1 MIDYQTIFCDKQV
14 IEGTTLSNRAVDL
27 QSLADYAIGR
37 DLYAQVLAQGEH
49 AKDLRVQVLGS
60 QTDTFADSVVIG
72 DSGVIPV
79 EDINEKK
86 QFFVRFNPTG
96 KKYRYVCLR
105 FIPTVNGHESAMES
119 GVVIGVDEIPPVQE
133 VGTEPTD
140 LANAVKAMIAFV
152 PNIDVVYPFARQD
165 NGYTA

>member
-37 DLYAQVLAQGEH
+37 DLYAQVLAQGTH
-49 AKDLRVQVLGS
+49 SKDLRVQVLGS
-60 QTDTFADSVVIG
+60 QTNTFADAVVIG
-72 DSGVIPV
+72 DSGVVPV
-79 EDINEKK
+79 EEINEKK

-96 KKYRYVCLR
+96 KKYRYVALR
-105 FIPTVNGHESAMES
+105 FIPTVNGVESGAES
-119 GVVIGVDEIPPVQE
+119 GVVIGVDEIPPVVE
-133 VGTEPTD
+133 VGSDVTE
-140 LANAVKAMIAFV
+140 LNNAVKAMIAFV
-152 PNIDVVYPFARQD
+152 PNIDIIYPVARQD